1 MSIAS
6 NVLET
11 VSFIPD
17 LNAMRDSVIKNG
29 AEEVKENTFEFYDGS
44 CLWIMKVDERHF
56 SIHEVFETQ
65 EVVVTPEEFEGVLQ

>member
-17 LNAMRDSVIKNG
+17 LNEMRNSVIKNG
-29 AEEVKENTFEFYDGS
+29 AEEVNENHFEFYDGS
-44 CLWIMKVDERHF
+44 CLWIMKVDEHQF
-56 SIHEVFETQ
+56 SIHEVFETH
-65 EVVVTPEEFEGVLQ
+65 EIAVTPEQFEGVVQ